1 MNHAENSHLFGR
13 LRRLTPLIVL
23 AAALPFGVAASGP
36 ARESTPIPFPL
47 GEGIAINAG
56 LAGSWANE
64 AIPGQGIFVDVDPA
78 NRVVFMA
85 WFTYGDAD
93 PDAESVVGHPTNRWY
108 VAVGNYAA
116 GSNSVAMTLSET
128 EGGIFDNP
136 AEVTETEVGSLTL
149 SFDSCTEAVMDF
161 DFDNELGA
169 GHIDLTRLTPATTC
183 ETLAAR

>member
-1 MNHAENSHLFGR
+1 MNHAVNFPLPWR
-13 LRRLTPLIVL
+13 LRRLITLIL
-23 AAALPFGVAASGP
+23 LAALPLGSAASG
-36 ARESTPIPFPL
+36 AKQSSIPIPFPL

-93 PDAESVVGHPTNRWY
+93 PDAEFVVGHPTNRWY

-116 GSNSVAMTLSET
+116 GSNSVVMTLSET
-128 EGGIFDNP
+128 EGGVFDDP
-136 AEVTETEVGSLTL
+136 AEVIETEIGSLTL
-149 SFDSCTEAVMDF
+149 SFESCTEAGMDF
-161 DFDNELGA
+161 EFNDELGA
-169 GHIDLTRLTPATTC
+169 GHIELTRLTPASTC
-183 ETLAAR
+183 ESLLAR